1 MTITQLIEIL
11 CTLIE
16 ELTGLVGQLS
26 MRLMQAGGMTE
37 GELSQVQ
44 EILKRV
50 EAIGISPPQD
60 NEEVLNSDGVGH

>member
-16 ELTGLVGQLS
+16 ELTGLVGRLS
-26 MRLMQAGGMTE
+26 MRLMQAGCMTE
-37 GELSQVQ
+37 GELSQAQ

-50 EAIGISPPQD
+50 EAIGISLPPG